1 MEQKKLTRQEIEE
14 LLPDY
19 IFGRLSP
26 EECEIVE
33 SNLPNYPDLIT
44 EIDDVRKVFS
54 RLERMDV
61 ERLVERKTRN
71 IPVKINLQLAKKKS
85 PLHYFSNKGF
95 ITAVAGIGVIIIA
108 LSLFFS
114 KAPKNVDKSIN
125 LTMETKET
133 PLISFDIPDTLL
145 PDNFESKDIF
155 SPILD
160 ESFYSFDENIAETIS
175 EIVDEEIIGMLD
187 KSTFSKISLG
197 KISELEIIKNLDKI
211 EENDFQQ
218 ILEELKDVK
227 I

>member
-26 EECEIVE
+26 EECKIVE
-33 SNLPNYPDLIT
+33 SNLPNYPDLIA

-125 LTMETKET
+125 LTMETKEA
-133 PLISFDIPDTLL
+133 PLISLDIPDTLL

-155 SPILD
+155 SPISN
-160 ESFYSFDENIAETIS
+160 ENFYSFDENIAETIS

-187 KSTFSKISLG
+187 KSTSSKISFG